1 MHKANGRAWKALRGH
16 RFRTVALF
24 ALGALWLGS
33 SSTGIEAAAS
43 LESPE
48 TTGSVTPPEAP
59 YELRSYVVAPGE
71 ESFELAARLR
81 EYGGII
87 TRPVSWRVFRIRA
100 AEAGGS
106 EEIFR
111 GEAPIA
117 DFKAVPGDYRVDV
130 TYGFAVYS
138 RTITLDTE
146 RHISAVFNLNVGG
159 LRVLSRLAVPT
170 SGISFRTSHRIYAL
184 SGESRGRLLAENA
197 IPGDVLRLPAGRY
210 RIESELRPGNAV
222 AGTNIEIKPGLMS
235 AVEID
240 HVAGVAHLAAK
251 TDTAHQVAWEIT
263 DANGNVAADA
273 KGNVVDMILKPGRYD
288 AKVLVGATT
297 AAAAFTVRAGQTVEV
312 SVEP

>member
-1 MHKANGRAWKALRGH
+1 
-16 RFRTVALF
+16 VALF
-24 ALGALWLGS
+24 ALSALWIGS
-33 SSTGIEAAAS
+33 TSIGLHAAAS
-43 LESPE
+43 LGSPE
-48 TTGSVTPPEAP
+48 ITGSLTPPEAP
-59 YELRSYVVAPGE
+59 YELRSYIVAPGE

-87 TRPVSWRVFRIRA
+87 TRPVSWRILRVRA

-106 EEIFR
+106 EEVYR

-117 DFKAVPGDYRVDV
+117 DFDAVPGEYRVDI

-138 RTITLDTE
+138 RTITLEAE

-159 LRVLSRLAVPT
+159 LRVLSRLSVPA

-240 HVAGVAHLAAK
+240 HVAGVVHLAAK
-251 TDTAHQVAWEIT
+251 TAATQQVAWEIT

-273 KGNVVDMILKPGRYD
+273 KGKSVDMILKPGRYE
-288 AKVLVGATT
+288 AKALVGANTKG
-297 AAAAFTVRAGQTVEV
+297 AAFTVRAGETIEV